1 MAVYI
6 LGGKEWGLG
15 LQDSKTEKGR
25 LQDSI
30 ILHPDP
36 SSLSQKYA
44 GYWSYDLE
52 RLIEVVSAN
61 ENI

>member
-6 LGGKEWGLG
+6 LGGKEKGLG

-25 LQDSI
+25 IQETI

-36 SSLSQKYA
+36 SSLSQNA
-44 GYWSYDLE
+44 GYQSYDLE
-52 RLIEVVSAN
+52 RLIEVVSEN